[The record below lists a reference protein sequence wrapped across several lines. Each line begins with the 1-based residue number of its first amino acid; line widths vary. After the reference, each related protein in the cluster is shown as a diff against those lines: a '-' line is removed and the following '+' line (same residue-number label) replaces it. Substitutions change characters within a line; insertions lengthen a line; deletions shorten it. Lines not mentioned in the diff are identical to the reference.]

1 MCVSVRTRPIL
12 AELFAFLLS
21 PFLEQAV
28 YEFLHFLFQGRR
40 KILNSLV
47 DAFHNLPFPMKFIL
61 PPLKAPCD
69 RVKIRSSAI
78 FLPAN
83 NAQATQI
90 KIAKRLPTR
99 EIFLLRK
106 TVVEPRKDRA
116 GDPAVKQRV
125 ESPHDHAAKSARYL
139 VTRIDRAHDVKE
151 GSSVRWPEEIQ
162 EPDKENG
169 ESPENSRRKR

>member
-90 KIAKRLPTR
+90 KIEKRLPTR
-99 EIFLLRK
+99 DIFLLRK

-116 GDPAVKQRV
+116 GDPAVK
-125 ESPHDHAAKSARYL
+125 
-139 VTRIDRAHDVKE
+139 
-151 GSSVRWPEEIQ
+151 
-162 EPDKENG
+162 
-169 ESPENSRRKR
+169 